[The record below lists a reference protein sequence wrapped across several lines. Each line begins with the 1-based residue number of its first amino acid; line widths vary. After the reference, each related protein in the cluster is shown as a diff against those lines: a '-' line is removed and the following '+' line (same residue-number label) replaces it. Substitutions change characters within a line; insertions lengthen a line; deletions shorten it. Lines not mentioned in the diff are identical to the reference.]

1 MDNPA
6 MDLRAHGHKSMAETI
21 IPHDSRCAPVQGR
34 CCETKGAPEQ
44 YYFWIS
50 GTYQRATVANYE
62 EAGFLISKLLQ

>member
-1 MDNPA
+1 

-34 CCETKGAPEQ
+34 CRETKGAPEQ

-50 GTYQRATVANYE
+50 GTYQRATLAKTQYE
-62 EAGFLISKLLQ
+62 EVGFLISKLLH